1 MSSSKLLNIQ
11 DNKLVLNDLI
21 NIKDSYVISIVG
33 DARKGKS
40 SFLNIMLNFLTN
52 KNKKYFNTSSDIYHC
67 TIGIDYVQ
75 LIFNDVNYIFIDCQG
90 LNYENASHDYQ
101 YLLFLYSISNIFIYN
116 DKNIINNNIFSTL
129 QPMSLFLNMINNNND
144 NKPIL
149 FFRIADYDLSGDSN
163 ELLNNLFLLRH
174 DQYDNLRE
182 SIRLLFSEIKIN
194 TTEVMTKNEKKMI
207 NENKYDDMLLVE
219 NNFIIV
225 IEEIYNLLKLQ
236 SKKNINLELLVEN
249 INDNSKIDYN
259 KLDIYT
265 LNTKLEIHDFIE
277 KYITNNKEF
286 DEINIDGLETTRQL
300 IETFNENINKYNIL
314 FDTEFYAVPSDLKI
328 NFKNKIDELY
338 KLHHKFNNKNQNIA
352 SKLINNA
359 INIILGTIIN
369 FNQKTNN
376 VIELKKYIIELL
388 IEFEEKYIIYNKTIY
403 KCLYDE
409 FIENTINNIYDEIN
423 KINELNNII
432 DEINL
437 ENLKSINYSIIDII
451 NEIASVEDSKNGD
464 FNEFINSKNPYDT
477 INDTLD
483 NNGLII
489 SRNNYIL
496 TFTIIKSTKNNDE
509 KCKYIKTYS
518 TEFHKNIELYKER
531 IGIVNK
537 TLYIDDVP
545 LIYENHRRNDLIP
558 LVLPNLKYI
567 AISFNPDNT
576 KIIKIFFEEYQFYN
590 ILKKLSINNVI
601 FKYLMNT
608 DLKKLE
614 YYNIFT
620 GWYNN
625 PVIASPN
632 PRLYIPTFSD
642 IVSEFKIKFIKYI
655 LEYNIRDLFEYDIK
669 INYRKI
675 SLNPGHDVYDYHEN
689 YNYNI
694 SNSII
699 DINDFDIKNLIY

>member
-21 NIKDSYVISIVG
+21 NINDAYVISIVG

-40 SFLNIMLNFLTN
+40 TFLNIMINFLTN
-52 KNKKYFNTSSDIYHC
+52 ENKKYFNTSSDIYHC
-67 TIGIDYVQ
+67 TVGIDYIE
-75 LIFNDVNYIFIDCQG
+75 LFLNDINYIFIDCQG

-129 QPMSLFLNMINNNND
+129 QPMALFLNMINNN

-149 FFRIADYDLSGDSN
+149 FFRIADYDLTGNCN
-163 ELLNNLFLLRH
+163 ELLDNLFLLRN

-225 IEEIYNLLKLQ
+225 IEEIYNLLKSQ
-236 SKKNINLELLVEN
+236 SKKNINLKLLVEN
-249 INDNSKIDYN
+249 INNNSKIDYN

-277 KYITNNKEF
+277 KYITNNNEF
-286 DEINIDGLETTRQL
+286 NEIQIDGLETTRQL

-314 FDTEFYAVPSDLKI
+314 FDKEFYSIPSDLKI

-338 KLHHKFNNKNQNIA
+338 KLYNKFNNKNQNIT
-352 SKLINNA
+352 KGLINKA
-359 INIILGTIIN
+359 LDIILYAIIK
-369 FNQKTNN
+369 FNIENNN
-376 VIELKKYIIELL
+376 VIELKNYIIELL
-388 IEFEEKYIIYNKTIY
+388 IEFEKENIIYNKIIY
-403 KCLYDE
+403 NCLYNE
-409 FIENTINNIYDEIN
+409 FIENTINIIYDEIN

-451 NEIASVEDSKNGD
+451 NEITSVEDSKNGD
-464 FNEFINSKNPYDT
+464 FKEFIKCKNPYYT

-483 NNGLII
+483 TNGLII

-496 TFTIIKSTKNNDE
+496 TFSIIKNNKNNDG
-509 KCKYIKTYS
+509 KCKYITIY
-518 TEFHKNIELYKER
+518 TREFHKDIELYKER

-545 LIYENHRRNDLIP
+545 TTNLDNDKRDDLIP
-558 LVLPNLKYI
+558 HLKYI
-567 AISFNPDNT
+567 VIKFPSDNI
-576 KIIKIFFEEYQFYN
+576 KNMIKIYFEEYQFYN
-590 ILKKLSINNVI
+590 ILNKLSIDNII
-601 FKYLMNT
+601 FKYLMM
-608 DLKKLE
+608 DSRKLHE
-614 YYNIFT
+614 YNILN
-620 GWYNN
+620 GKYNT
-625 PVIASPN
+625 PN
-632 PRLYIPTFSD
+632 GQISIPIFFD
-642 IVSEFKIKFIKYI
+642 IVTEFKIKFIKYI
-655 LEYNIRDLFEYDIK
+655 LKYNIRDLFEYDIK

-675 SLNPGHDVYDYHEN
+675 TPRHNCNQQYDV
-689 YNYNI
+689 

>member
-21 NIKDSYVISIVG
+21 NINDAYVISIVG
-33 DARKGKS
+33 DSRKGKS
-40 SFLNIMLNFLTN
+40 TFLNIMLNFLTN
-52 KNKKYFNTSSDIYHC
+52 KNNKYFNTSSDIYHC

-75 LIFNDVNYIFIDCQG
+75 LFISDVNYIFIDCQG

-129 QPMSLFLNMINNNND
+129 QPMALFLNMINNT

-149 FFRIADYDLSGDSN
+149 FFRIADYDLTGKCT
-163 ELLNNLFLLRH
+163 ELLDNLFLLRN

-225 IEEIYNLLKLQ
+225 IEEIYNLLKSQ
-236 SKKNINLELLVEN
+236 IKKNINLELLVEN
-249 INDNSKIDYN
+249 INNNSKIDYN

-277 KYITNNKEF
+277 KYITNNNEF
-286 DEINIDGLETTRQL
+286 DKINIDGLETTREL
-300 IETFNENINKYNIL
+300 IEIFNENINKYNIL
-314 FDTEFYAVPSDLKI
+314 FEKEFSSVPSDLKI

-338 KLHHKFNNKNQNIA
+338 KSYNKFNNTNQNIA
-352 SKLINNA
+352 R
-359 INIILGTIIN
+359 NIINKAIKMILGSIIN
-369 FNQKTNN
+369 FNKNN
-376 VIELKKYIIELL
+376 TEVIKLKNDIVMFLITFEKKYS
-388 IEFEEKYIIYNKTIY
+388 IYNKIIY
-403 KCLYDE
+403 KKLYDE
-409 FIENTINNIYDEIN
+409 FIDNTINIIYDEIN
-423 KINELNNII
+423 KINKLNNII

-451 NEIASVEDSKNGD
+451 NEIASLEDSKNGD
-464 FNEFINSKNPYDT
+464 FEEFINSKNPYDT

-483 NNGLII
+483 TNGLII

-496 TFTIIKSTKNNDE
+496 TFSIIKNNKNNDE
-509 KCKYIKTYS
+509 KCKNIKTYR

-545 LIYENHRRNDLIP
+545 TTKLDNDDRNELI
-558 LVLPNLKYI
+558 PNLKYI
-567 AISFNPDNT
+567 VIKFPSDNI
-576 KIIKIFFEEYQFYN
+576 KNMIKIYFEEYQFYN
-590 ILKKLSINNVI
+590 ILKKLSIDNII
-601 FKYLMNT
+601 FKYLMK
-608 DLKKLE
+608 DQHKL
-614 YYNIFT
+614 YNCQILNGRYSIPEEGLLSIPIF
-620 GWYNN
+620 
-625 PVIASPN
+625 
-632 PRLYIPTFSD
+632 FD
-642 IVSEFKIKFIKYI
+642 IVTEFKIKFIQYI
-655 LEYNIRDLFEYDIK
+655 LKYNIIDLFECDIK
-669 INYRKI
+669 INYRKMTTRQNCNQQYVV
-675 SLNPGHDVYDYHEN
+675 L
-689 YNYNI
+689 
-694 SNSII
+694 NSII
-699 DINDFDIKNLIY
+699 NINEFDIKDIIY

>member
-21 NIKDSYVISIVG
+21 NINDAYVISIVG

-40 SFLNIMLNFLTN
+40 TFLNIMINFLTN
-52 KNKKYFNTSSDIYHC
+52 ENKKYFNTSSDIYHC
-67 TIGIDYVQ
+67 TVGIDYIE
-75 LIFNDVNYIFIDCQG
+75 LFLNDINYIFIDCQG

-129 QPMSLFLNMINNNND
+129 QPMALFLNMINNN

-149 FFRIADYDLSGDSN
+149 FFRIADYDLTGNCN
-163 ELLNNLFLLRH
+163 ELLDNLFLLRN

-225 IEEIYNLLKLQ
+225 IEEIYNLLKSQ
-236 SKKNINLELLVEN
+236 SKKNINLKLLVEN
-249 INDNSKIDYN
+249 INNNSKIDYN

-277 KYITNNKEF
+277 KYITNNNEF
-286 DEINIDGLETTRQL
+286 NEIQIDGLETTRQL

-314 FDTEFYAVPSDLKI
+314 FDKEFYSIPSDLKI
-328 NFKNKIDELY
+328 NFKNKIDELN
-338 KLHHKFNNKNQNIA
+338 KLHDKFNNKNQNITREV
-352 SKLINNA
+352 INKA
-359 INIILGTIIN
+359 INIILGSIII
-369 FNQKTNN
+369 FNKKNNN
-376 VIELKKYIIELL
+376 VIELKNYIIELL
-388 IEFEEKYIIYNKTIY
+388 IEFEKENIIYNKIIY
-403 KCLYDE
+403 NCLYNE
-409 FIENTINNIYDEIN
+409 FIENTINIIYDEIN
-423 KINELNNII
+423 KIKELNNII

-451 NEIASVEDSKNGD
+451 NEITSVEDSKNGD
-464 FNEFINSKNPYDT
+464 FNKFIKCKNPYDN
-477 INDTLD
+477 IDDTLD

-496 TFTIIKSTKNNDE
+496 TFSIIKNNKKNYE
-509 KCKYIKTYS
+509 KCKYIKIYT
-518 TEFHKNIELYKER
+518 TEFYKNIELYKER

-537 TLYIDDVP
+537 TLLIDDVP
-545 LIYENHRRNDLIP
+545 TDQLENDNRNDLIP
-558 LVLPNLKYI
+558 SLKYI
-567 AISFNPDNT
+567 LIKFWSHHKSNM
-576 KIIKIFFEEYQFYN
+576 IKIYFEEYQFYN
-590 ILKKLSINNVI
+590 ILKKIYDVNFVI
-601 FKYLMNT
+601 FKYLMK
-608 DLKKLE
+608 DSRKLHK
-614 YYNIFT
+614 YNILN
-620 GWYNN
+620 GKYNG
-625 PVIASPN
+625 PPGQIS
-632 PRLYIPTFSD
+632 ISIFFD
-642 IVSEFKIKFIKYI
+642 IVTEFKIKFIKYI
-655 LEYNIRDLFEYDIK
+655 LEYNIIDLFECDIK
-669 INYRKI
+669 INYRKMTTLQNCSGYDI
-675 SLNPGHDVYDYHEN
+675 SD
-689 YNYNI
+689 
-694 SNSII
+694 SII